1 LINVILQI
9 EQVAV
14 SRVDSS
20 TQTSPTEAPKETE
33 KLTGGSGST
42 CGPNRIQHASVL
54 EPSVPCHALSSIV
67 TVLNEQISMLL
78 VGLTHFKVKKSPLYI
93 IYLMIAKN

>member
-1 LINVILQI
+1 MTSYLLINVLLQI
-9 EQVAV
+9 EEGVA
-14 SRVDSS
+14 STVDSS
-20 TQTSPTEAPKETE
+20 TQTSPTESPKETD
-33 KLTGGSGST
+33 KLTGGSSST

-78 VGLTHFKVKKSPLYI
+78 VGSNLFKPR
-93 IYLMIAKN
+93 